1 MVVAYNNVM
10 INYEDKTNN
19 EILTRIKQLEL
30 DHEVLKQKMV
40 GDWDR
45 LLEMEREATEAA
57 QIINKRLKNN
67 G

>member
-1 MVVAYNNVM
+1 M
-10 INYEDKTNN
+10 IKFEDKTNN

-30 DHEVLKQKMV
+30 DYVVQKQRIV
-40 GDWDR
+40 AEWDK
-45 LLEMEREATEAA
+45 LIEMEEEAAEAA

>member
-10 INYEDKTNN
+10 IKFEDKTNN

-30 DHEVLKQKMV
+30 DYVVQKQRIV
-40 GDWDR
+40 AEWDK
-45 LLEMEREATEAA
+45 LIEMEEEAAEAA